1 MAKNLHVFSK
11 MSASVKYIDWIKGG
25 ADLPSQGKTVFIKGG
40 AGVATKH
47 LITPLGVHT
56 EVTPEE
62 AEILKR
68 NHVFQL
74 HLKNGAVVIQES
86 KADPEK
92 VVGDMGA
99 DDPSAPLTPADFAD
113 ENKPK
118 VAKK

>member
-11 MSASVKYIDWIKGG
+11 MSASVKYVDWVKGG
-25 ADLPSQGKTVFIKGG
+25 ADLPFHGKSVFIKGG
-40 AGVATKH
+40 AGIASKH

-56 EVTPEE
+56 EITPEE

-68 NHVFQL
+68 NHVFQT
-74 HLKNGAVVIQES
+74 HLKNGSVVIQES
-86 KADPEK
+86 NADPEK